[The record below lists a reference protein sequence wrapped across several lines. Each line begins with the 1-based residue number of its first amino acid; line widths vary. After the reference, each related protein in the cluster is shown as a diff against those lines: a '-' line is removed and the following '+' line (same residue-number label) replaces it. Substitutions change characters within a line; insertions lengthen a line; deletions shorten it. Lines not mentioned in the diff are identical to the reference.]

1 MAGFVWFQDGVSY
14 GGSDL
19 ANFNNL
25 NMPRM
30 GFINLFAGASEF
42 LMTGDQT
49 ARTVTVGSGNA
60 LIGRPAG
67 GAAWAWSPGATVA
80 VPVASN
86 DNPRRDLIVA
96 RVTTSAIDGTNGVAV
111 EIIAGTP
118 AASPVAPARPDNAI
132 ALGWVDVPKATTT
145 FTLTATRYTGQYRD
159 QGIMSAPGTV
169 GIDWAGQ
176 LPSASAVRVGATVV
190 DLGTNQRWLRT
201 AGSTW
206 FTSDPGPWRA
216 VTLQNY
222 QTSDATNVTVSGTL
236 YVRESST
243 MWELS
248 GRVDFSPAKAPIQ
261 LVIIG
266 TTPTTITR
274 PTAHTYAPSGQ
285 TFFSATGGDARIA
298 LTTAGA
304 LEMGA
309 VGAISALYC
318 NVQMSKS
325 PFNTAS

>member
-1 MAGFVWFQDGVSY
+1 MAGFAWFQDGVSY

-19 ANFNNL
+19 ANFNSL
-25 NMPRM
+25 NIPRQ
-30 GFINLFAGASEF
+30 GLLHLFASSSEF
-42 LMTGDQT
+42 LLSSDQT
-49 ARTVTVGSGNA
+49 ARTVAVSSGSALVGLA
-60 LIGRPAG
+60 AG
-67 GAAWAWSPGATVA
+67 GATWAWSPGATVA
-80 VPVASN
+80 VPVASTV
-86 DNPRRDLIVA
+86 NPRRDLIIA
-96 RVTTSAIDGTNGVAV
+96 RLTTSAVDGTNGVAV

-118 AASPVAPARPDNAI
+118 AATPVAPARPDNAV

-145 FTLTATRYTGQYRD
+145 FTLTVTRYTGQYRD

-169 GIDWAGQ
+169 AIDWAGQ
-176 LPSASAVRVGATVV
+176 LPSASTARAGATVI
-190 DLGTNQRWLRT
+190 DLGTNQRWVRT
-201 AGSTW
+201 VGTTW
-206 FTSDPGPWRA
+206 FTSDPGPWRT

-222 QTSDATNVTVSGTL
+222 QASDATNVTVSGAL

-248 GRVDFSPAKAPIQ
+248 GRVDFSPAKAPGQ

-266 TTPTTITR
+266 TTPATITR
-274 PTAHTYAPSGQ
+274 PTVHTYASSGQ

-298 LTTAGA
+298 LTSTGA
-304 LEMGA
+304 IEMGA
-309 VGAISALYC
+309 VGAVSALYC